1 MKYLSEE
8 KLMQSKSYKQLCITL
23 LRTFKVFMW
32 AKKKSL
38 HSQSL
43 KDLTNM
49 DETPMP
55 FVMDDNTTYQNQRLW
70 SLDN

>member
-38 HSQSL
+38 RSQKSQRFD
-43 KDLTNM
+43 KYRRNT
-49 DETPMP
+49 MP